1 MCHREIQMSNDTS
14 DDMVLGTDSTTVM
27 IGQNWVKEGRRV
39 GRLFLYHEGAYKK
52 VSHRVTGSRS
62 QSSTRRALNLT
73 DDIPLCGKLHYI
85 KDAP

>member
-52 VSHRVTGSRS
+52 RFPFV
-62 QSSTRRALNLT
+62 
-73 DDIPLCGKLHYI
+73 
-85 KDAP
+85 